1 MKVVS
6 KITLATFDFNKHLT
20 IKYLS
25 HVASSN
31 IGKKFFFPFFLYFA
45 IISLALKARE
55 ICCKI

>member
-31 IGKKFFFPFFLYFA
+31 IGKNFFFLFSYILLLSHLPKGL
-45 IISLALKARE
+45 
-55 ICCKI
+55 

>member
-25 HVASSN
+25 HVTSSN
-31 IGKKFFFPFFLYFA
+31 IGKKNFFPFFLYFA
-45 IISLALKARE
+45 IISLA
-55 ICCKI
+55 